1 MNYGKNATL
10 KKIKAANSNAEKYTS
25 RIFLTI
31 FKTCFVLCLF
41 IALVI
46 ASTGAGMFMGI
57 IDSAPDINVE
67 SIVPIGYATTVY
79 DSAGN

>member
-1 MNYGKNATL
+1 MNYGKSATE

-41 IALVI
+41 TVLV
-46 ASTGAGMFMGI
+46 ACSAGVGMFN
-57 IDSAPDINVE
+57 SINTKRRHVR
-67 SIVPIGYATTVY
+67 
-79 DSAGN
+79 